1 MLKNILTILKLPF
14 LKEKELYVFCR
25 NLLGFYPGN
34 IELYRIAFLHRSMS
48 QKSRTGKGW
57 VNNERLE
64 FLGDSILDSIVSDVL
79 YKQFPKRREGFLTST
94 RSKIVQ
100 RESLN
105 RVGKKLGLPEVVQ
118 WSQKSQSHN
127 SYIFGNAVEA
137 LVGAVYLDRGY
148 DRCYKFVK
156 ERILDAY
163 FDIRSVAKTEI
174 NFKSHLIEW
183 CQKYRIKVEYVT
195 ADAEYDENNNPI
207 FHTVVKLSDIEV
219 GKGKGYS
226 KKESH
231 QQASQEALNHINGS
245 QEFREMILATVGE
258 DGNSDYQREEID
270 KESVVEAAEAMAIAQ
285 LEKEAAEM
293 QEQNA

>member
-1 MLKNILTILKLPF
+1 
-14 LKEKELYVFCR
+14 
-25 NLLGFYPGN
+25 
-34 IELYRIAFLHRSMS
+34 MS

-57 VNNERLE
+57 LNNERLE
-64 FLGDSILDSIVSDVL
+64 FLGDSVLDSIVADVL
-79 YKQFPKRREGFLTST
+79 YKEFPKRREGFLTST

-105 RVGKKLGLPEVVQ
+105 RVGEQMGLPKVVQ
-118 WSQKSQSHN
+118 WSHKSQSHN

-148 DRCYKFVK
+148 DRCFKFVK

-163 FDIRSVAKTEI
+163 FDLRSVAKTEI

-195 ADAEYDENNNPI
+195 SDAEYDENNNPI

-219 GKGKGYS
+219 GKGTGYS

-231 QQASQEALNHINGS
+231 QHASQEALNHINGS

-258 DGNSDYQREEID
+258 DGNNDYQREEID
-270 KESVVEAAEAMAIAQ
+270 KESVVEAAEALAIAQ
-285 LEKEAAEM
+285 LEKEAAE
-293 QEQNA
+293 EQGEAQR